1 MAQVEIADGRLVLRL
16 DRSDRLWAF
25 RSQLEVPLAHV
36 RGVEVDPQ
44 RVRVP
49 WSGLPIRDPGSWAP
63 GVLAAG
69 SVRQEGEW
77 AFWDV
82 RDPERAVIIHLD
94 DERFARLVVEVDD
107 PAATAAAIRQAID
120 GGGGRDTVG

>member
-1 MAQVEIADGRLVLRL
+1 MAQVEITTDQLVIRL
-16 DRSDRLWAF
+16 DRSDRLWSF
-25 RSQLEVPLAHV
+25 RSQLEIPLDHV
-36 RGVEVDPQ
+36 AGVEVDPEQ
-44 RVRVP
+44 ARLP
-49 WSGLPIRDPGSWAP
+49 WSGLPVRDPGSWAP

-82 RDPERAVIIHLD
+82 RDPERAVIVHLA

-107 PAATAAAIRQAID
+107 PEATAARINQAIN
-120 GGGGRDTVG
+120 GSAASG